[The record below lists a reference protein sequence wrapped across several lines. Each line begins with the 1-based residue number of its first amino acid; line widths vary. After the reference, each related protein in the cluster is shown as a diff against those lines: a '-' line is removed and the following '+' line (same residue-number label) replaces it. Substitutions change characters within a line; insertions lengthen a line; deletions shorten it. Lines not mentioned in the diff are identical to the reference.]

1 MSVDLLGVR
10 PRRQACDEV
19 ELSQEATDD
28 LIDVIL
34 RAELLELS
42 NDTGERG
49 VDFGDRVLGIVLTL
63 PLEAPLMFDELF
75 PIKSGATRDVMHAR
89 WPGLFARVS
98 CGGASR
104 ASARLI
110 QFNLA
115 RSRLSTQECGVSG
128 WATPPACSWLRRDP
142 RYTPQPCR
150 PEPPG
155 NSKTTAGN

>member
-19 ELSQEATDD
+19 ELSQEATYD
-28 LIDVIL
+28 LVDVIL

-42 NDTGERG
+42 NDAGERG

-75 PIKSGATRDVMHAR
+75 AIESGATRDGRHAR
-89 WPGLFARVS
+89 WPGLSVRVRR
-98 CGGASR
+98 GGSPK

-110 QFNLA
+110 QSNLA
-115 RSRLSTQECGVSG
+115 RSRLSTKESGVSG
-128 WATPPACSWLRRDP
+128 WTTLPACSWLRRDP
-142 RYTPQPCR
+142 RHTPQPFR
-150 PEPPG
+150 SASRG
-155 NSKTTAGN
+155 DSKTTAGN